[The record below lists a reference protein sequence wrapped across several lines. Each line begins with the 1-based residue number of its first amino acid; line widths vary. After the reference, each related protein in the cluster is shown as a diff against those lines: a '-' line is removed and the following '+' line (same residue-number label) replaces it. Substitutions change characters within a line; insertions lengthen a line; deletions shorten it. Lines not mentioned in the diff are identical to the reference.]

1 MAPLVVF
8 AGPRGMSSR
17 RAWRSSIALA
27 TCSETLC
34 RLRMFENADASIML
48 SSLSRLPSSSA
59 SALKS
64 ASLWL
69 SWNFSE
75 SSYTATSDS

>member
-1 MAPLVVF
+1 
-8 AGPRGMSSR
+8 
-17 RAWRSSIALA
+17 
-27 TCSETLC
+27 
-34 RLRMFENADASIML
+34 MFENADASIML
-48 SSLSRLPSSSA
+48 SSLSRLPSLSA

-75 SSYTATSDS
+75 LVHGDQRLVKSVPVVSLTMLKNSVRSRSSDS